1 MGSNTRLRSERPATN
16 CMSRGTGHFE
26 EQISPQNNKDSV
38 PTSQTTR
45 YASLEAQIVRALAN
59 WGTMAAYC
67 EKHTDDKK
75 GKNSTPCV
83 DHLLMKI
90 GVHYIQRFSSYRSV
104 NKLGIGYKNKSVNA
118 VQGNNRCLLR

>member
-1 MGSNTRLRSERPATN
+1 
-16 CMSRGTGHFE
+16 MSRGTGHFE

-67 EKHTDDKK
+67 
-75 GKNSTPCV
+75 
-83 DHLLMKI
+83 
-90 GVHYIQRFSSYRSV
+90 
-104 NKLGIGYKNKSVNA
+104 
-118 VQGNNRCLLR
+118 